1 MDEDSPRSTGR
12 TERLQS
18 GIDRKRTTTL
28 LETSPLRVKNDS
40 SLERSRRL
48 GSQAQCWRRP
58 HGDVP
63 FGDLLDE
70 KGERLKSREPA
81 VGHPGVA
88 CPLSSSK
95 SGRQSASSSSTV
107 RRFSGP
113 IRHDPDA
120 GRADRNEKTDD
131 QYRNQQ
137 RIRHEK
143 EGSVQVVR
151 EITPSRPGIA
161 TAGRTLGRE
170 GTWPAETF
178 NRVIQINLCGSY
190 NVTKEAAAVMQL
202 NDANEEGERGVVIS
216 TASVAA
222 FEGQIGQAAYSAS
235 KGGVVGMMLPLAREF
250 AQFGIR
256 VNTIAPGIFL
266 TPMMAG
272 MPEDVQE
279 SLGRQ
284 IPFPPR
290 LGRPEEYADTAAFIY
305 GNPVVNGETIRI
317 DGAIRMQPK

>member
-1 MDEDSPRSTGR
+1 MDLANAKAVVTGGASGLGFATAERVIAAGGQVVLFDVNEELGAASVAKLGDRAIFVSTDVSNEDA
-12 TERLQS
+12 
-18 GIDRKRTTTL
+18 
-28 LETSPLRVKNDS
+28 VK
-40 SLERSRRL
+40 
-48 GSQAQCWRRP
+48 A
-58 HGDVP
+58 
-63 FGDLLDE
+63 
-70 KGERLKSREPA
+70 
-81 VGHPGVA
+81 
-88 CPLSSSK
+88 
-95 SGRQSASSSSTV
+95 
-107 RRFSGP
+107 
-113 IRHDPDA
+113 
-120 GRADRNEKTDD
+120 
-131 QYRNQQ
+131 
-137 RIRHEK
+137 
-143 EGSVQVVR
+143 SVQTAKDFMGG
-151 EITPSRPGIA
+151 ITLAVNCAGIA

-178 NRVIQINLCGSY
+178 NRVIQINLVGSY

-202 NDANEEGERGVVIS
+202 NEPNAEGERGVVIS

-256 VNTIAPGIFL
+256 VNTIAPGIFM

-272 MPEDVQE
+272 MPEDVQD
-279 SLGRQ
+279 SLGKQ

>member
-1 MDEDSPRSTGR
+1 MDLASAKAVITGGASGLGFA
-12 TERLQS
+12 TAERVIAAGGHVVLM
-18 GIDRKRTTTL
+18 
-28 LETSPLRVKNDS
+28 
-40 SLERSRRL
+40 
-48 GSQAQCWRRP
+48 
-58 HGDVP
+58 DVN
-63 FGDLLDE
+63 E
-70 KGERLKSREPA
+70 EQ
-81 VGHPGVA
+81 GVA
-88 CPLSSSK
+88 RAAELGDRALFVRTDVSSEENVK
-95 SGRQSASSSSTV
+95 ASIQAAKD
-107 RRFSGP
+107 FMG
-113 IRHDPDA
+113 
-120 GRADRNEKTDD
+120 G
-131 QYRNQQ
+131 
-137 RIRHEK
+137 
-143 EGSVQVVR
+143 
-151 EITPSRPGIA
+151 ITLAVNCAGIA

-178 NRVIQINLCGSY
+178 NRVIQINLVGSY

-202 NDANEEGERGVVIS
+202 NEPNAEGERGVVIS

-256 VNTIAPGIFL
+256 VNTIAPGIFM

-272 MPEDVQE
+272 MPEEVQE